1 MNQSSRDHTLLDIRP
16 SPGPSRGAVSC
27 QSSRD
32 KRRKRS
38 LPGTTVRKEGRAIS
52 AAPVFGCTACEH
64 VFSPRAEQ
72 WTDLAATGCPRCHG
86 WTWLVSLGDPATLVP
101 ARPAVAAI
109 AALEEMDHV

>member
-16 SPGPSRGAVSC
+16 SPGPGRGAVSC

-52 AAPVFGCTACEH
+52 AATVDVGRQEFLDQLAEIATMH
-64 VFSPRAEQ
+64 LDRAEEL
-72 WTDLAATGCPRCHG
+72 TR
-86 WTWLVSLGDPATLVP
+86 
-101 ARPAVAAI
+101 
-109 AALEEMDHV
+109 